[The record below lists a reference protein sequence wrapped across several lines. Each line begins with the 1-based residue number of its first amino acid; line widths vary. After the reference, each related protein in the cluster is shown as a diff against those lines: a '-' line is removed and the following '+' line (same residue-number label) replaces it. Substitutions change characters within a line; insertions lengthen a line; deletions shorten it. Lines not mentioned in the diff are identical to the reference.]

1 MNIKSGGNTYMYN
14 LEMEI
19 AHLLEELEKIELACT
34 RQIKNAPEGKLRIAG
49 KGNTFQ
55 CYLKSNSTAD
65 IKDNNNKKPHGQYIS
80 KKHITLAKEI
90 AQKDYNKKI
99 LGYLSPL
106 IAQLKRMEKEDAINK
121 IKTEYSN
128 LNKYRKELVTP
139 VVLSDDEYARQWE
152 KKEYDARV
160 FKDSDVEIY
169 TERGERVL
177 SKSEKIIA
185 DKLYREGVPYMY
197 EYPLLLDGYGTI
209 HPDFKVLNKRN
220 RQEYY
225 WEHFGM
231 MDNSD
236 YYEKA
241 ILKIELYEKHN
252 YIFGKNLLWTHETK
266 SRPINMKVVNNIIYG
281 FLK

>member
-1 MNIKSGGNTYMYN
+1 MYN

-19 AHLLEELEKIELACT
+19 AQLLEELERIEQACK
-34 RQIKNAPEGKLRIAG
+34 RQVKNAPEGKLRIAG
-49 KGNTFQ
+49 KGNKFQ
-55 CYLKSNSTAD
+55 CYLKDNITAD
-65 IKDNNNKKPHGQYIS
+65 KEDNNNIKPHGQYIS
-80 KKHITLAKEI
+80 KKNIILAKEI

-106 IAQLKRMEKEDAINK
+106 IGQLKRMEKADAINK
-121 IKTEYSN
+121 IKAEYSN
-128 LNKYRKELVTP
+128 LNKYRKDLVTP

-152 KKEYDARV
+152 QKEYDSRV

-185 DKLYREGVPYMY
+185 DKLYREGVPYLY
-197 EYPLLLDGYGTI
+197 EYPLALDGYGTI

-220 RQEYY
+220 RQEFY

-231 MDNSD
+231 MDNAE

-241 ILKIELYEKHN
+241 IHKIELYEKN
-252 YIFGKNLLWTHETK
+252 NFVFGKNLLWTHETQ
-266 SRPINMKVVNNIIYG
+266 SRPINMKAVNNIIYG

>member
-1 MNIKSGGNTYMYN
+1 MYN

-19 AHLLEELEKIELACT
+19 AQLLEELERIELSCK
-34 RQIKNAPEGKLRIAG
+34 QQVENAPEGKLRIAG
-49 KGNTFQ
+49 KGNKFQ
-55 CYLKSNSTAD
+55 CYLKNNTMPE
-65 IKDNNNKKPHGQYIS
+65 KEDNNIKPHGQYIS
-80 KKHITLAKEI
+80 KKNIALAREI

-106 IAQLKRMEKEDAINK
+106 IAQLRRMEKSDAINK
-121 IKTEYSN
+121 IKEEYSN
-128 LNKYRKELVTP
+128 LNKYRKDLVIP
-139 VVLSDDEYARQWE
+139 VVLSDDEYARQWQE
-152 KKEYDARV
+152 KEYDTRV
-160 FKDSDVEIY
+160 FIDSDVEIY

-185 DKLYREGVPYMY
+185 DKLFKEGVPYLY
-197 EYPLLLDGYGTI
+197 EYPLVLDGYGTI

-220 RQEYY
+220 RQEFY

-231 MDNSD
+231 MDNAD

-241 ILKIELYEKHN
+241 ILKIELYEKNN
-252 YIFGKNLLWTHETK
+252 YFFGKNLLWTHETQ